1 MLSFR
6 YGVMGSSKTMTLLM
20 AAHNYDE
27 QGKHVTLMKPSV
39 DSRFGLNTI
48 TSRTGFERRVD
59 VILQP
64 DDDVDINLSGTDCV
78 MVDEAQFLTHDQ
90 VDQLRCIANCI
101 PVVCFGLRTDYQCRL
116 FEGSQRLMEV
126 ADTIE
131 EIRMECYF
139 CRNKAIVNMKFIQGV
154 LITRGDR
161 TPDLGGN
168 EKYTPGCWDCW
179 QKQKHDDLVCYT
191 VASMV

>member
-1 MLSFR
+1 
-6 YGVMGSSKTMTLLM
+6 MGSSKTMTLLM

-27 QGKHVTLMKPSV
+27 QGKHVTLVKPSV
-39 DSRFGLNTI
+39 DSRFGLHTI

-59 VILQP
+59 VILQA
-64 DDDVDINLSGTDCV
+64 DEDVDIDISGTDCV
-78 MVDEAQFLTHDQ
+78 MVDEAQFLTRDQ
-90 VDQLRCIANCI
+90 VDQLRRIATYI

-116 FEGSQRLMEV
+116 FPGSQRLMEV

-131 EIRMECYF
+131 EIKMECYF
-139 CRNKAIVNMKFIQGV
+139 CRNKAIVSMKFLQGV
-154 LITRGDR
+154 LITRGDS

-179 QKQKHDDLVCYT
+179 QKYEHDDLVVLP